1 MEEIDSHSG
10 SFHEEKGFLVVEEA
24 SDRSDAFDV
33 KMLLNNQIS
42 GLLPLQIQ
50 YIDNQCIYRYMT
62 GEKISLAGLLSHRK
76 LQFKEAYQL
85 WKDIFHSCSIC
96 GEYLLQPEHLLL
108 YPEYIYWSAQTKS
121 FSICYFPGREE
132 NLEVQVK
139 RLCEFLL
146 KVTDHQD
153 RLGRKFIYDWY
164 DRLMGR
170 GFYLSE
176 LEQYLKSYRDSEG
189 CGCRESMTGKK
200 EAEKRSGKDPIEC
213 SLKKDF
219 CEEADREVIKRKKEP
234 VDEKTKRRVSEV
246 KGVYDRRER
255 SEESKKSCF
264 QGAGE
269 KTYYLKNVSKY
280 PEALLQFSLSE
291 GTLSVGRAPGCDM
304 VLVGGQVS
312 WHHARIE
319 VEEGQVFVT
328 DTGSAHGVFL
338 NKKRLIKE
346 HPVLC
351 RAGDIIGFADITYL
365 LCTG

>member
-96 GEYLLQPEHLLL
+96 GEYLLQPEHLQL

-234 VDEKTKRRVSEV
+234 VDEKT
-246 KGVYDRRER
+246 
-255 SEESKKSCF
+255 
-264 QGAGE
+264 
-269 KTYYLKNVSKY
+269 YYLKNVSKY

>member
-1 MEEIDSHSG
+1 MEVIDSHSG

-24 SDRSDAFDV
+24 SDCSDTFDV

-108 YPEYIYWSAQTKS
+108 YPEYIYWSARTKS

-132 NLEVQVK
+132 NLEVQIK

-189 CGCRESMTGKK
+189 CGSRESMTEKK

-234 VDEKTKRRVSEV
+234 VD
-246 KGVYDRRER
+246 
-255 SEESKKSCF
+255 
-264 QGAGE
+264 E

>member
-24 SDRSDAFDV
+24 LDCSDTFDV

-132 NLEVQVK
+132 NLEVQIK

-189 CGCRESMTGKK
+189 CGCRESMTEKK
-200 EAEKRSGKDPIEC
+200 EAEKRGGKDPIEC

-219 CEEADREVIKRKKEP
+219 CEEADRVVIKRKKEP
-234 VDEKTKRRVSEV
+234 VD
-246 KGVYDRRER
+246 
-255 SEESKKSCF
+255 
-264 QGAGE
+264 E

-328 DTGSAHGVFL
+328 DIGSAHGVFL

>member
-24 SDRSDAFDV
+24 SDCSDAFDV

-85 WKDIFHSCSIC
+85 WKDIFHSCSVC

-132 NLEVQVK
+132 NLEVQIK

-189 CGCRESMTGKK
+189 CGCRESMTEKK
-200 EAEKRSGKDPIEC
+200 ETEKRSGKDPIEC

-234 VDEKTKRRVSEV
+234 VD
-246 KGVYDRRER
+246 
-255 SEESKKSCF
+255 
-264 QGAGE
+264 E

>member
-24 SDRSDAFDV
+24 LDCSDTFDV

-132 NLEVQVK
+132 NLEVQIK

-176 LEQYLKSYRDSEG
+176 LEQYLKSYRDSGG
-189 CGCRESMTGKK
+189 CGCRESMTEKK

-234 VDEKTKRRVSEV
+234 VD
-246 KGVYDRRER
+246 
-255 SEESKKSCF
+255 
-264 QGAGE
+264 E

>member
-108 YPEYIYWSAQTKS
+108 YPEYIYWSARTKS

-132 NLEVQVK
+132 NLEVQIK

-189 CGCRESMTGKK
+189 CGCRESMTEKK

-234 VDEKTKRRVSEV
+234 VDEKT
-246 KGVYDRRER
+246 
-255 SEESKKSCF
+255 
-264 QGAGE
+264 
-269 KTYYLKNVSKY
+269 YYLKNVSQY

>member
-1 MEEIDSHSG
+1 
-10 SFHEEKGFLVVEEA
+10 
-24 SDRSDAFDV
+24 
-33 KMLLNNQIS
+33 
-42 GLLPLQIQ
+42 
-50 YIDNQCIYRYMT
+50 MT

-132 NLEVQVK
+132 NLEVQIK

-189 CGCRESMTGKK
+189 CGCRESMTEKK

-234 VDEKTKRRVSEV
+234 VD
-246 KGVYDRRER
+246 
-255 SEESKKSCF
+255 
-264 QGAGE
+264 E

-338 NKKRLIKE
+338 NKKRL
-346 HPVLC
+346 
-351 RAGDIIGFADITYL
+351 
-365 LCTG
+365 

>member
-24 SDRSDAFDV
+24 SDCSDTFDV

-85 WKDIFHSCSIC
+85 WKDILHSCSIC

-108 YPEYIYWSAQTKS
+108 YPEYIYWSTQTKS

-132 NLEVQVK
+132 NLEVQIK

-146 KVTDHQD
+146 KMTDHQD

-189 CGCRESMTGKK
+189 CGCRESMTEKK

-213 SLKKDF
+213 SSKKDF

-234 VDEKTKRRVSEV
+234 VD
-246 KGVYDRRER
+246 
-255 SEESKKSCF
+255 
-264 QGAGE
+264 E

-304 VLVGGQVS
+304 VLAGGQVS

-319 VEEGQVFVT
+319 VEEDRVFVT